1 MRSLSKVF
9 VFWTEH
15 TAKYG
20 PICAPKKGTVTKSSP
35 PPGGS
40 MAPNP
45 CNLAVCKEQL
55 CVAYD
60 KIKEINHIV
69 RTLTADIEQARVCA
83 EQHKHHVKY
92 LVECMFEMG
101 GTSVDKSKLQDFILE
116 AGEHLVFE
124 VPDNLSTISSELSV
138 GHKLTEQSLSSN
150 GAFFYNN
157 IQSFHIFI
165 IVIPFL

>member
-1 MRSLSKVF
+1 
-9 VFWTEH
+9 
-15 TAKYG
+15 
-20 PICAPKKGTVTKSSP
+20 
-35 PPGGS
+35 
-40 MAPNP
+40 
-45 CNLAVCKEQL
+45 
-55 CVAYD
+55 
-60 KIKEINHIV
+60 
-69 RTLTADIEQARVCA
+69 
-83 EQHKHHVKY
+83 
-92 LVECMFEMG
+92 MFEMG

-124 VPDNLSTISSELSV
+124 VPENLSTISTELSV